1 MSTLDCISVSKSY
14 SQNRVLDDVSATIQT
29 GELVTLLG
37 PSGCGK
43 TTLLRAIAGLAMADS
58 GTIMLNGKDITATP
72 IHRRKIG
79 MVFQS
84 HALFPHM
91 SVPTMSDL
99 ACECRACRLLS
110 APAKSI
116 RPFPS

>member
-1 MSTLDCISVSKSY
+1 MSTLKCIGISKSY
-14 SQNRVLDDVSATIQT
+14 TGNRVLNDVSASVGS

-43 TTLLRAIAGLAMADS
+43 TTLLRAVAGLAETDA
-58 GTIMLNGKDITATP
+58 GQILLNDKDVTNTP

-91 SVPTMSDL
+91 S
-99 ACECRACRLLS
+99 LS
-110 APAKSI
+110 LI
-116 RPFPS
+116 HI